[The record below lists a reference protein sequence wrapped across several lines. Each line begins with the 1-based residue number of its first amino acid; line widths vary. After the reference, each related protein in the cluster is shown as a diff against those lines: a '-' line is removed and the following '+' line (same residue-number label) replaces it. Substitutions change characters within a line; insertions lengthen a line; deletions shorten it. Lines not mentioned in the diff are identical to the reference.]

1 MKIVTSRA
9 AAAAGLSLDEAMALA
24 RPDAL
29 IVGINLIDDP
39 IGPEE
44 LAGSGSSIPA
54 KSQARPSAHEITPAL
69 RAVAIGENGV
79 SSSVITTDQRSAEVI
94 RTANE
99 LPRGR
104 PYRDPIDEPEFVT
117 SVDDQGRSLGEVEQ
131 LAAFCGCSLE
141 FWQNKYELRGTF
153 GVGRYA
159 TLPEVVAA
167 LKAQRFTPAAG
178 IALPPTS
185 PEFEQHRRAAVS
197 PEHMPKAEPP
207 AHLRT
212 GSQVQANMLP
222 GETGAQYLQR
232 TRQHVPEV
240 VVLSITGTE
249 YRNTRLD

>member
-1 MKIVTSRA
+1 MLTLRYRDL
-9 AAAAGLSLDEAMALA
+9 AGLPASEVARALGHDPVA
-24 RPDAL
+24 EL
-29 IVGINLIDDP
+29 IVVLTDEHEDGLGHAPRPPCDTQEGVQERATQPGSTYPRQVPAGPAYVDPLGVDPVQAGIAP
-39 IGPEE
+39 GP
-44 LAGSGSSIPA
+44 
-54 KSQARPSAHEITPAL
+54 T
-69 RAVAIGENGV
+69 
-79 SSSVITTDQRSAEVI
+79 
-94 RTANE
+94 
-99 LPRGR
+99 
-104 PYRDPIDEPEFVT
+104 FVT